1 MKKAC
6 DLLLWYIARS
16 AFSAGYIKHD
26 VCQLLLNK
34 HHSLWNT
41 RFTLVHFTYKILNKL
56 IPSVSCSYVYKY
68 NNKKKKIKLLIVKK
82 RKRKLKRFK
91 FTRSTFCP
99 CRGKC
104 KVEHFQDIYSAKNFN
119 PRDDTFFYVLEYNP
133 KTKRL
138 ATTQGEIRVGPS
150 HQVSNWPA

>member
-1 MKKAC
+1 MLAV
-6 DLLLWYIARS
+6 LMYT
-16 AFSAGYIKHD
+16 
-26 VCQLLLNK
+26 NK
-34 HHSLWNT
+34 IT
-41 RFTLVHFTYKILNKL
+41 
-56 IPSVSCSYVYKY
+56 
-68 NNKKKKIKLLIVKK
+68 KKKIKLLMVEKK
-82 RKRKLKRFK
+82 KGNWKRFK

-119 PRDDTFFYVLEYNP
+119 PRDDNFFYVLEYNP

-150 HQVSNWPA
+150 HQVSNWPVYLTCVIVYLHLAHKNAFFCQIAENVTLSG

>member
-1 MKKAC
+1 MLAVLMYTNTITKKNQTAHG
-6 DLLLWYIARS
+6 W
-16 AFSAGYIKHD
+16 
-26 VCQLLLNK
+26 
-34 HHSLWNT
+34 
-41 RFTLVHFTYKILNKL
+41 
-56 IPSVSCSYVYKY
+56 
-68 NNKKKKIKLLIVKK
+68 KKKGNW
-82 RKRKLKRFK
+82 KRFK
-91 FTRSTFCP
+91 FTRFTFCP

-150 HQVSNWPA
+150 HQVSNWPV

>member
-16 AFSAGYIKHD
+16 ALSAGYIKHD

-34 HHSLWNT
+34 HHSPWNT
-41 RFTLVHFTYKILNKL
+41 WLTLVHFTYLILNKL

-68 NNKKKKIKLLIVKK
+68 NNKKKNQTAHGWKK
-82 RKRKLKRFK
+82 KGNWKRFK

-150 HQVSNWPA
+150 HQVSNWPV

>member
-1 MKKAC
+1 MYTNTITKKK
-6 DLLLWYIARS
+6 S
-16 AFSAGYIKHD
+16 
-26 VCQLLLNK
+26 N
-34 HHSLWNT
+34 
-41 RFTLVHFTYKILNKL
+41 
-56 IPSVSCSYVYKY
+56 CSWL
-68 NNKKKKIKLLIVKK
+68 KKKKENG
-82 RKRKLKRFK
+82 KRFK

-150 HQVSNWPA
+150 HQVSN